1 MGMKLLNPYTIKKT
15 QRWENKVFVL
25 KGHAHV
31 VAPTGDTVVSVFT
44 EEDCLL
50 VATKNPD

>member
-1 MGMKLLNPYTIKKT
+1 MGMKSLNPYTIKKT

-25 KGHAHV
+25 IGHAHV
-31 VAPTGDTVVSVFT
+31 VASTGGTVVSLFT
-44 EEDCLL
+44 EEDCLP